1 MPAIFP
7 LLFAN
12 WRVIV
17 LGIAVM
23 AVAGYVLHCEHVKSE
38 LAASIAIAKQQEVE
52 NAKKALRDIKKK
64 ELADE
69 NYENR
74 IARLN
79 ASLKRLRDSGGSL
92 TPAAPAG
99 AEHPDRITFD
109 RALFDRALRDYEGA
123 VQGLLGEGAAAVEGL
138 DTAKSWVKGRE

>member
-1 MPAIFP
+1 MNFLP
-7 LLFAN
+7 LIFAN
-12 WRVIV
+12 WRGIAIGLIV
-17 LGIAVM
+17 LAV
-23 AVAGYVLHCEHVKSE
+23 GTYVLHCEHVKSE
-38 LAASIAIAKQQEVE
+38 LATSIAIAKQQEVE

-109 RALFDRALRDYEGA
+109 RALFDRALRDYEA
-123 VQGLLGEGAAAVEGL
+123 EVEVLIGEGAASIEGL